1 MRKPFLVTM
10 MAVAEVVACL
20 GTAVV
25 TRAQEMPAE
34 YQEVLKTL
42 DRKGDFKSGVL
53 KVNIPRSDLKMTI
66 QGIATPTPFS
76 STARS

>member
-1 MRKPFLVTM
+1 MKNSMLFQIVAGMAFLLGANVAMR
-10 MAVAEVVACL
+10 
-20 GTAVV
+20 G
-25 TRAQEMPAE
+25 QETPAD

-66 QGIATPTPFS
+66 QGELRDDCFS
-76 STARS
+76 RGKVRE